1 MKSLPNEVI
10 LNVLT
15 FLPYDKNIDCLF
27 YINNDV
33 QKLRVN
39 YIKSQ
44 INHIFKWWK
53 DFKEVRE
60 IINVLFFN
68 TNSLRGEKKML
79 RNYPYFY
86 KKYLTNMYIFEYP
99 KKYLYTYPEFYVEKI
114 FGLSSSYSS
123 ALLLPISIK
132 NLIKTREN
140 STNKNNTFSVYNFF
154 KLKEVTNK
162 DILHTGW

>member
-60 IINVLFFN
+60 IIN
-68 TNSLRGEKKML
+68 S
-79 RNYPYFY
+79 
-86 KKYLTNMYIFEYP
+86 
-99 KKYLYTYPEFYVEKI
+99 
-114 FGLSSSYSS
+114 LSS
-123 ALLLPISIK
+123 PDV
-132 NLIKTREN
+132 
-140 STNKNNTFSVYNFF
+140 SV
-154 KLKEVTNK
+154 
-162 DILHTGW
+162 